1 MTDHPAPFSRHLLLW
16 ILLLN
21 LLVGVM
27 AASSLYATRL
37 DSIEKTRTGAENLA
51 LSLER
56 DIAGTFDKIDL
67 GLLNLVDIH
76 TREMARPRF
85 DAAVW
90 NQALIHQRTRHS
102 LLNGVR
108 ATDAAGNVV
117 YGLEAGS
124 KSGTSIADRDYFIRL
139 HDNADAGL
147 VMTPPVFGRTTQ
159 TWVVALARRL
169 NDRDGKFAG
178 IVYAIV
184 PLEHF
189 RQMFSQIKL
198 DGGASVAFRDGNMRV
213 IVRHPSLPGAGDV
226 GASKIS
232 AEFVQALR
240 ARADDGSYRV
250 DAGSID
256 GIPRLHAYRRNVAYG
271 FYINVGFAQ
280 VDFLSQWR
288 GELFRTLGLVALF
301 AIITALLGWQA
312 RKTWQAQQS
321 GLLELQLSDRRFRSL
336 FVNMTEGMAL
346 HEMVFDAQG
355 RAVNYRILEVN
366 PAYEAHTGLSAG
378 QVVGKLA
385 TEVYGAPD
393 APYLEAYA
401 AVVSGG
407 QAVSMESHVPS
418 MDRYFRILAYSPQAG
433 QFVSVFEDITAR
445 KKVEESTRLMATVF
459 SGSDEANLIT
469 DAHNRIITVNPAFCR
484 LTGYSLEEV
493 RGKNP
498 SFLSAGITPRE
509 VYAQMWEALTR
520 DDRWEGEMWDR
531 RKSGETYPKWLSISI
546 VRDSEG
552 NISNYIGTFV
562 DIAERKASEERMR
575 HLVHFDVLT
584 GLPNRANLQE
594 RLPQM
599 LSFAKRNNKQMAL
612 MLIDLDRFKVIND
625 TLGHHA
631 GDELLIQVAQRLSLC
646 VRESDMIAR
655 LGGDEFVVVLPVID
669 APADAAHVAG
679 KIVNAVSQPYAF
691 ENSEMRTSPSIGI
704 CLFPDDAADIGD
716 MLKNADVAMYHAK
729 SRGRNN
735 YQFFTEAMQ
744 IAALQRMSIESDLRR
759 ALEQHQ
765 FVLHYQPQLDLRS
778 GRVSGVEALVRW
790 EHPQRGLVP
799 PMDFI
804 PIAEETGLIVP
815 LGDWVLRE
823 ACRQLSAWQ
832 AIGISGIEM
841 SVNLSASQ
849 FLDPQ
854 LPARIRG
861 MLKEFNL
868 SAGSLDL
875 EITESMSMSSPAA
888 TIAAM
893 DILIEHGMS
902 LSIDDFGTGYS
913 SLSYLKLFPIRTLK
927 IDRSFVKDIETDTND
942 AEICDVTVLLA
953 HKLGL
958 DVVAE
963 GVETEAQLKYLHSI
977 GCEKIQGFL
986 ISKPLRADEAETFLR
1001 NDAPM
1006 KGLGTI
1012 DLW

>member
-1 MTDHPAPFSRHLLLW
+1 
-16 ILLLN
+16 
-21 LLVGVM
+21 
-27 AASSLYATRL
+27 
-37 DSIEKTRTGAENLA
+37 
-51 LSLER
+51 
-56 DIAGTFDKIDL
+56 
-67 GLLNLVDIH
+67 
-76 TREMARPRF
+76 
-85 DAAVW
+85 
-90 NQALIHQRTRHS
+90 
-102 LLNGVR
+102 
-108 ATDAAGNVV
+108 
-117 YGLEAGS
+117 
-124 KSGTSIADRDYFIRL
+124 
-139 HDNADAGL
+139 
-147 VMTPPVFGRTTQ
+147 
-159 TWVVALARRL
+159 
-169 NDRDGKFAG
+169 
-178 IVYAIV
+178 
-184 PLEHF
+184 
-189 RQMFSQIKL
+189 
-198 DGGASVAFRDGNMRV
+198 
-213 IVRHPSLPGAGDV
+213 
-226 GASKIS
+226 
-232 AEFVQALR
+232 
-240 ARADDGSYRV
+240 
-250 DAGSID
+250 
-256 GIPRLHAYRRNVAYG
+256 
-271 FYINVGFAQ
+271 
-280 VDFLSQWR
+280 
-288 GELFRTLGLVALF
+288 
-301 AIITALLGWQA
+301 
-312 RKTWQAQQS
+312 
-321 GLLELQLSDRRFRSL
+321 
-336 FVNMTEGMAL
+336 
-346 HEMVFDAQG
+346 
-355 RAVNYRILEVN
+355 
-366 PAYEAHTGLSAG
+366 
-378 QVVGKLA
+378 
-385 TEVYGAPD
+385 
-393 APYLEAYA
+393 
-401 AVVSGG
+401 
-407 QAVSMESHVPS
+407 MESHVSS

-459 SGSDEANLIT
+459 SGSEEANMIT
-469 DAHNRIITVNPAFCR
+469 DAENRIITVNPAFCR
-484 LTGYSLEEV
+484 LTGYSLDEV

-509 VYAQMWEALTR
+509 IYIVMWEALSR
-520 DDRWEGEMWDR
+520 DDRWEGELWDK
-531 RKSGETYPKWLSISI
+531 RKSGEIYPKWLSIST

-552 NISNYIGTFV
+552 KVSNYIGTFV
-562 DIAERKASEERMR
+562 DIAERKAAEERMR
-575 HLVHFDVLT
+575 HLAHFDVLT

-599 LSFAKRNNKQMAL
+599 LSFAKRNSKQMAL

-631 GDELLIQVAQRLSLC
+631 GDELLMQVAQRLSLC

-655 LGGDEFVVVLPVID
+655 LGGDEFVVVLPVVD
-669 APADAAHVAG
+669 GPADAAHVAG
-679 KIVNAVSQPYAF
+679 KIVNSISQPYAF
-691 ENSEMRTSPSIGI
+691 ESSEMRTSPSIGI
-704 CLFPDDAADIGD
+704 CLYPDDAADIGD

-729 SRGRNN
+729 SLGRNN

-823 ACRQLSAWQ
+823 ACRQLSTWQ
-832 AIGISGIEM
+832 ARGIAGIEM

-854 LPARIRG
+854 LPVRIRD
-861 MLKEFNL
+861 MLKEYNL

-913 SLSYLKLFPIRTLK
+913 SLAYLKLFPIRTLK

-986 ISKPLRADEAETFLR
+986 ISKPLPADEAEVFLR
-1001 NDAPM
+1001 NEAPM
-1006 KGLGTI
+1006 EGLGTI